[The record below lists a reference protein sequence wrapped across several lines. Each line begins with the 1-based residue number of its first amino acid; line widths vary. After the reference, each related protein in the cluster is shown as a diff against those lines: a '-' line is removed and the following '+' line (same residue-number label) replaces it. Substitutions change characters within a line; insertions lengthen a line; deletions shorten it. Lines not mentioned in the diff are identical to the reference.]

1 MIQLYMRAD
10 CPFCKKVERAA
21 HEMGLTPGIDFE
33 IINAGPMTPG
43 RDVVIEVGGK
53 EMVPFLIDGQISM
66 YESDDIIKYMKGKVK

>member
-21 HEMGLTPGIDFE
+21 HEMGLTPGKDFE

-66 YESDDIIKYMKGKVK
+66 YESDDIIEYMKGKVT